1 MKKTTRRPKPKEL
14 KEIWH
19 LIDAQGQ
26 VLGRLA
32 SKIAMILMGKDTPM
46 FDPAI
51 TPKTKVVV
59 VNISE
64 IKLTGRKLEQKEYT
78 RYTGYPGG
86 IRRKPLARVMA
97 SDPTFALRQAVYGM
111 LPKNKIRDERM
122 DNLKLYAGG
131 EHRHHGQN
139 PVKLEL

>member
-1 MKKTTRRPKPKEL
+1 MKKTTRRPLPAEI

-19 LIDAQGQ
+19 LIDAQGL

-32 SKIAMILMGKDTPM
+32 TRVASILMGKTVPS

-59 VNISE
+59 INAND
-64 IKLTGRKLEQKEYT
+64 IKVTGRKLEQKEYI

-97 SDPTFALRQAVYGM
+97 EKSPEALRHAVYGM
-111 LPKNKIRDERM
+111 LPKNRLRKGRM
-122 DNLKLYAGG
+122 DNLKIYAGG
-131 EHRHHGQN
+131 DHPHQAQN
-139 PVKLEL
+139 PIKLEL

>member
-1 MKKTTRRPKPKEL
+1 MKKTTRRPLASEV

-19 LIDAQGQ
+19 LVDADGK

-32 SKIAMILMGKDTPM
+32 TKIASVLMGKDQAM

-59 VNISE
+59 INANG
-64 IKLTGRKLEQKEYT
+64 IKVTGRKLEQKEYI

-86 IRRKPLARVMA
+86 IRRVPLAKVMA
-97 SDPTFALRQAVYGM
+97 DKSPEALRHAVYGM
-111 LPKNKIRDERM
+111 LPKNRLRRGRM
-122 DNLKLYAGG
+122 ENLKIYADAQ
-131 EHRHHGQN
+131 HLHQAQN
-139 PVKLEL
+139 PIKLEL

>member
-1 MKKTTRRPKPKEL
+1 MKKTTRRPKPSEV

-19 LIDAQGQ
+19 LVDANGL

-32 SKIAMILMGKDTPM
+32 TRVAGILMGKNTPM

-59 VNISE
+59 INAGS
-64 IKLTGRKLEQKEYT
+64 IKVTGRKLEQKEYI

-97 SDPTFALRQAVYGM
+97 EKPEDALKHAVYGM
-111 LPKNKIRDERM
+111 LPKNRLRKGRM
-122 DNLKLYAGG
+122 DNLKIYAA
-131 EHRHHGQN
+131 ENHPHKAQN
-139 PVKLEL
+139 PIKLEL